1 MSNSTNSL
9 SSEKANKPI
18 ISLKNIYKTYHSSNI
33 EIKALS
39 NISLDIIA
47 GDYLSIS
54 GPSGCG
60 KSTLLSLLG
69 LLDSPT
75 SGEYFIEN
83 VNTHNLSMDQQAEL
97 RNLHIGFVFQ
107 SFNLIDELS
116 VFDNVAL
123 PLTYREE
130 ALSTA
135 DIEKRVLQALTQVE
149 MEHRKSN
156 KPSQLSGGQQQ
167 RVAIARALAGQPS
180 ILLVD
185 EPTGNLDSKN
195 GDAVMD
201 LLNNLNK
208 QGTTICMVTHD
219 VRYAGHASKNIQ
231 LLDGQIVDFLQAKSN
246 EPVLDSSTVNQNSSA
261 NQSKQ
266 VMV

>member
-1 MSNSTNSL
+1 MKTIDSNNNT
-9 SSEKANKPI
+9 I
-18 ISLKNIYKTYHSSNI
+18 ISLKNLSKNYTNSDI
-33 EIKALS
+33 EIQALS
-39 NISLDIIA
+39 DINLEICK

-60 KSTLLSLLG
+60 KSTLLSILG
-69 LLDSPT
+69 LLDSP
-75 SGEYFIEN
+75 SQGDYFIEN
-83 VNTHNLSMDQQAEL
+83 VDTNALSMDQQAEL

-130 ALSTA
+130 SLNKEE
-135 DIEKRVLQALTQVE
+135 IEKRVIEALTQVE
-149 MEHRKSN
+149 MEHRQGHRPN
-156 KPSQLSGGQQQ
+156 QLSGGQQQ
-167 RVAIARALAGQPS
+167 RVAIARALAGTPT

-195 GDAVMD
+195 GDAVME

-219 VRYAGHASKNIQ
+219 VRYAGHASKQIH
-231 LLDGQIVDFLQAKSN
+231 LLDGKVVEL
-246 EPVLDSSTVNQNSSA
+246 STVNESITSINPASENLAQQQA
-261 NQSKQ
+261 
-266 VMV
+266 V